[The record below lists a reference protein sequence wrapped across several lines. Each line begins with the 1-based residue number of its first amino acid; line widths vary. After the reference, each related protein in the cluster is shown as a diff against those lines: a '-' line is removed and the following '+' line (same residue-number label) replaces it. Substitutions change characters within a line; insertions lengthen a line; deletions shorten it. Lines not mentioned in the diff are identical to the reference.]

1 MVGTPIYKAAM
12 RKKGARAE
20 MDEEFDDYG
29 YHPGENFADFDLHWD
44 VDAALMDNF
53 FYEPETLDGGAR
65 PDELFYKGKLGA
77 VQQIVSTTHLTRDE
91 LKKARDEIEAEIRAA
106 GFAY

>member
-1 MVGTPIYKAAM
+1 
-12 RKKGARAE
+12 
-20 MDEEFDDYG
+20 
-29 YHPGENFADFDLHWD
+29 

-53 FYEPETLDGGAR
+53 FYEPESLDGGPR

-77 VQQIVSTTHLTRDE
+77 VQQIVSTSRLSREE
-91 LKKARDEIEAEIRAA
+91 LKKARDEMEAEIRAA